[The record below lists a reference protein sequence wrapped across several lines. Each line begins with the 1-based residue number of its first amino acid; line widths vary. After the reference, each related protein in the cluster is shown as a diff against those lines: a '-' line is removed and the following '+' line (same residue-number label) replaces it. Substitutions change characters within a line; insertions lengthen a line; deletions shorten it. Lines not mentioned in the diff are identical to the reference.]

1 MSKRKVRLFL
11 ADMLESIE
19 KVQRYTAGVDFE
31 RFAGDD
37 LLVDAVVRNLEIIG
51 EAARHIPETLRQR
64 YPEVPWKRVVGLR
77 NVVVHEY
84 FAVDVEI
91 LWAIVHKN
99 LPELKVAL
107 QRMLND
113 LETE

>member
-1 MSKRKVRLFL
+1 MSKRKVQLFLVFSLRRSNL

-51 EAARHIPETLRQR
+51 EAARHIPETVRRR
-64 YPEVPWKRVVGLR
+64 YTEVPWKRAPVFFGRGRSSLLLMGKAGGR
-77 NVVVHEY
+77 P
-84 FAVDVEI
+84 I
-91 LWAIVHKN
+91 PRPRLQGR
-99 LPELKVAL
+99 LP
-107 QRMLND
+107 
-113 LETE
+113 

>member
-37 LLVDAVVRNLEIIG
+37 LLVDAVVPNLEIIS
-51 EAARHIPETLRQR
+51 EAARHIPETVRKH
-64 YPEVPWKRVVGLR
+64 YPEVAWKRAPVFFGGGRSSLLLMDKAGGGPIPR
-77 NVVVHEY
+77 PR
-84 FAVDVEI
+84 I
-91 LWAIVHKN
+91 QGR
-99 LPELKVAL
+99 LP
-107 QRMLND
+107 
-113 LETE
+113 